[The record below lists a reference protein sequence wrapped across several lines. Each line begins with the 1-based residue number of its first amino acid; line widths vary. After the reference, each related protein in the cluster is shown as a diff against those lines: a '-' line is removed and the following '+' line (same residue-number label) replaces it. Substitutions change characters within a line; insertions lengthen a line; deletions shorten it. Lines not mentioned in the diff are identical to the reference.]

1 MFALEPSF
9 AQFAAHEDFGN
20 YPRTLEADL
29 SLLRQMERVSIF
41 HPSKDEMYRS
51 GPLKSWWLESD
62 QIEAGGKN
70 SDRRIGKIECTTC
83 VFAPASPVY

>member
-51 GPLKSWWLESD
+51 GPLKS
-62 QIEAGGKN
+62 
-70 SDRRIGKIECTTC
+70 
-83 VFAPASPVY
+83 